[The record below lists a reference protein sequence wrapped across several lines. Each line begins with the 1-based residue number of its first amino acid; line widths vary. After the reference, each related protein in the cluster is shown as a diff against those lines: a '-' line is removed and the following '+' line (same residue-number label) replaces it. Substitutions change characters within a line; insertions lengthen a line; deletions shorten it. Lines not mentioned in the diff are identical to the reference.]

1 MPTCYNCYIKSLLGH
16 LIWQGTA
23 YNARGQ
29 ATSYNLG
36 SQYQVVREYDA
47 WGFPKRIKTMKN
59 GNPSEIENLYYTF
72 DFKRGNLTQ
81 RGTLKYYRWDIFTY
95 DALDRLNT
103 ETETISGNALATSYA
118 GNGNI
123 LTRSDVGTYAY
134 SQTNAGPHAVTAI
147 TDATGAMLPEHSQSV
162 SYTPFNKVSHI
173 SQQNYDY
180 FVTYGPDRLRRRTS
194 LHTGI
199 ADGVLLTKYYAFG
212 DYEKEVTP
220 VATRHLHYIQGGDG
234 LAAVHVKNDGGTDS
248 LYLIMKDHLGS
259 IIGAINQET
268 GTVYLQNFD
277 AWGRNRNPEDWS
289 YIDIPEY
296 FPLNRGFT
304 GHEHLDKFG
313 LINMNGRMYDAAL
326 CRFLSPDPYVQM
338 PDYSQNFNRYS
349 YALNNPLVYTD
360 PDGEW
365 LHLLFG
371 AIIGGT
377 TNWLDH
383 GAEFSAKGLG
393 YFGIGALAGGLS
405 AGVGAGIGA
414 AYAGSAIHSGG
425 FAAGFLG
432 TATISSTG
440 FVAGAISGTAAGL
453 TNGLIVGSGNKM
465 MSGQNFIDA
474 IRYAG
479 FEQALLQGAAGFS
492 YGGLMG
498 SVDAMKNG
506 EDWLTEG
513 PRPKINMITDGKDV
527 ITQDQASSSDILQKK
542 GTINLPVT
550 NEEYAIEIK
559 APKGYRMTGGGAS
572 YVYGNDKLFHK
583 MIQVKNNSQIITFPF
598 GTPYGGAYGAIVER
612 SARVINVHGDLV
624 LFFANKRSYST
635 LFWYLSLLN

>member
-1 MPTCYNCYIKSLLGH
+1 ITYNVFDKTESIEQANKRIEFVYGPDLSRKIMKTYEKEGGNFVLKKTKYYILDNTEIEVDHQTGENRTLSYIANKAIWEQNTATGNQLYYLHKDYQGSLLAV
-16 LIWQGTA
+16 T
-23 YNARGQ
+23 
-29 ATSYNLG
+29 
-36 SQYQVVREYDA
+36 YQ
-47 WGFPKRIKTMKN
+47 N
-59 GNPSEIENLYYTF
+59 GNVAQRYAYDPWGRRRDPGSWHNLTASEIEQENFLF
-72 DFKRGNLTQ
+72 ARG
-81 RGTLKYYRWDIFTY
+81 Y
-95 DALDRLNT
+95 
-103 ETETISGNALATSYA
+103 
-118 GNGNI
+118 
-123 LTRSDVGTYAY
+123 
-134 SQTNAGPHAVTAI
+134 
-147 TDATGAMLPEHSQSV
+147 
-162 SYTPFNKVSHI
+162 
-173 SQQNYDY
+173 
-180 FVTYGPDRLRRRTS
+180 
-194 LHTGI
+194 
-199 ADGVLLTKYYAFG
+199 
-212 DYEKEVTP
+212 
-220 VATRHLHYIQGGDG
+220 
-234 LAAVHVKNDGGTDS
+234 
-248 LYLIMKDHLGS
+248 
-259 IIGAINQET
+259 
-268 GTVYLQNFD
+268 
-277 AWGRNRNPEDWS
+277 
-289 YIDIPEY
+289 
-296 FPLNRGFT
+296 T
-304 GHEHLDKFG
+304 GHEHLDAFG
-313 LINMNGRMYDAAL
+313 LINMNGRMYDPL
-326 CRFLSPDPYVQM
+326 LGRMLSPDNYVQA
-338 PDYSQNFNRYS
+338 PDNSQNFNRYS

-440 FVAGAISGTAAGL
+440 FVVGAISGTAAGL

>member
-1 MPTCYNCYIKSLLGH
+1 MCSIIDIEQLQTTTPGWQYGGCRLGNSCYLP
-16 LIWQGTA
+16 
-23 YNARGQ
+23 
-29 ATSYNLG
+29 
-36 SQYQVVREYDA
+36 EY
-47 WGFPKRIKTMKN
+47 
-59 GNPSEIENLYYTF
+59 
-72 DFKRGNLTQ
+72 
-81 RGTLKYYRWDIFTY
+81 
-95 DALDRLNT
+95 
-103 ETETISGNALATSYA
+103 
-118 GNGNI
+118 NGNI
-123 LTRSDVGTYAY
+123 NNRADISDYVYTEQDA
-134 SQTNAGPHAVTAI
+134 APHAVTGI
-147 TDATGAMLPEHSQSV
+147 TDATGTLLPKHSQSV

-173 SQQNYDY
+173 GQRGYDY
-180 FVTYGPDRLRRRTS
+180 FITYGPDRLRRRAS
-194 LHTGI
+194 LHTGM
-199 ADGVLLTKYYAFG
+199 ADDVLLTKYYAFG
-212 DYEKEVTP
+212 DFEKEATP
-220 VATRHLHYIQGGDG
+220 AATRHLHYIQGGDG
-234 LAAVHVKNDGGTDS
+234 LAAVYVKNDGGTDS
-248 LYLIMKDHLGS
+248 LYYIMKDHLGS
-259 IIGAINQET
+259 ITGAINKET
-268 GTVYLQNFD
+268 GKVYRQNFD
-277 AWGRNRNPEDWS
+277 AWGRKRNPQTWTYD
-289 YIDIPEY
+289 DIPEY

-304 GHEHLDKFG
+304 GHEHLKWFG
-313 LINMNGRMYDAAL
+313 LINMNGRMYDAGL

-371 AIIGGT
+371 AIIVGT
-377 TNWLDH
+377 TNWLGH

-506 EDWLTEG
+506 EDWLTGG